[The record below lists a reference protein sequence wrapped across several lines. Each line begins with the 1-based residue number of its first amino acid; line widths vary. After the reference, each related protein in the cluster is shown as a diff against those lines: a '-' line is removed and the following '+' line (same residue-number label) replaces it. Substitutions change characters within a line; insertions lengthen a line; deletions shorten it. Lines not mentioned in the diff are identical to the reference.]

1 MGRRWLKQER
11 RTKEELFDALV
22 RNALGFVNS
31 SIDHLQ
37 NKPKNAIV
45 DLYTAVELFL
55 KARLMKEHW
64 TLMLSKPETGDLQN
78 LAVGDFLSVYLDD
91 ALNRIPSI
99 LGEKIDK
106 NASDNFK
113 ALGEHRNQI
122 VHFAHSGMDNPSK
135 TQAGVIA
142 EAWASWHYL
151 HALLTG
157 LWEGVFQP
165 YAVELQVLNQRMMRQ
180 GEFIKT
186 RFEILKPQIKIQE
199 KKGKKLVPCGHCHMP
214 AAIVGETH
222 SWGTDYTCM
231 VCGVDDT
238 AVEECNAELPCPTC
252 NAPFKFFQKGL
263 NACPNC
269 GHDITTDVLT
279 NLCAEHYPQGDDW
292 CEEGQEHIAS
302 CHKCEHPQPSV
313 FFIDG
318 MWSCVSCFDRG
329 WGAVACERCDEFVT
343 GDMER
348 IQYFACHKCEP
359 QVREQMLRMVETSE
373 SVSRAEGSE
382 EPAPIAKE

>member
-1 MGRRWLKQER
+1 MGRRWLEQER

-22 RNALGFVNS
+22 HNALGFVNT

-45 DLYTAVELFL
+45 DLYTAIELFL

-91 ALNRIPSI
+91 ALKRIQSI

-106 NASDNFK
+106 DASENFK

-122 VHFAHSGMDNPSK
+122 VHFAHSGMDNSSK
-135 TQAGVIA
+135 TQAGVIV

-157 LWEGVFQP
+157 PWEGIFQP
-165 YAVELQVLNQRMMRQ
+165 YAAELQVLNQRMMRQ
-180 GEFIKT
+180 GEFIKA
-186 RFEILKPQIKIQE
+186 RFEILKPQIEIQTMKGNKI
-199 KKGKKLVPCGHCHMP
+199 VPCGHCLMP
-214 AAIVGETH
+214 AAIEGETH
-222 SWGTDYTCM
+222 AWGTDYACM

-238 AVEECNAELPCPTC
+238 ALAECNEELPCPEC
-252 NAPFKFFQKGL
+252 GIPFKFFQQG
-263 NACPNC
+263 NSTCPNC
-269 GHDITTDVLT
+269 SHEITTDILID
-279 NLCAEHYPQGDDW
+279 LCTKHFPEGDGW
-292 CEEGQEHIAS
+292 CEDGQVHIAS
-302 CHKCEHPQPSV
+302 CHNCQHAQPSV

-329 WGAVACERCDEFVT
+329 WGAVACSRCDEFVT
-343 GDMER
+343 GEMER
-348 IQYFACHKCEP
+348 IKYFACHKCEP
-359 QVREQMLRMVETSE
+359 QVREQILRMAEPSESTTSE
-373 SVSRAEGSE
+373 GG
-382 EPAPIAKE
+382 EPAL

>member
-1 MGRRWLKQER
+1 MARKWLKQER
-11 RTKEELFDALV
+11 RTTEELFNALV
-22 RNALGFVNS
+22 RNALGFVHT

-37 NKPKNAIV
+37 QKPKNAVV
-45 DLYTAVELFL
+45 DLYTAIELFL

-91 ALNRIPSI
+91 ALKRIQSI
-99 LGEKIDK
+99 LGEKIDQS
-106 NASDNFK
+106 ASDNFK

-135 TQAGVIA
+135 TQAGVIV
-142 EAWASWHYL
+142 EIWASWHYL

-157 LWEGVFQP
+157 TWAAVFQP
-165 YAVELQVLNQRMMRQ
+165 YLVELHVLNQRMMRQ
-180 GEFIKT
+180 GDFIKA
-186 RFEILKPQIKIQE
+186 RFEILKPQIEILE
-199 KKGKKLVPCGHCHMP
+199 KKGKKIVPCGHCHMSS
-214 AAIVGETH
+214 AVVGETH

-238 AVEECNAELPCPTC
+238 AVEECDAELPCPGC
-252 NAPFKFFQKGL
+252 NAPFKFFQKNL
-263 NACPNC
+263 HACPAC
-269 GHDITTDVLT
+269 GHQITTEILID
-279 NLCAEHYPQGDDW
+279 LCTKKFPQGDEW
-292 CEEGQEHIAS
+292 CEEGNVYIAS
-302 CHKCEHPQPSV
+302 CHTCQHPQPSV
-313 FFIDG
+313 FFIEG

-348 IQYFACHKCEP
+348 VKYFACHKCEP
-359 QVREQMLRMVETSE
+359 DVKKRLLGLAELAE
-373 SVSRAEGSE
+373 SPTAEGC
-382 EPAPIAKE
+382 

>member
-1 MGRRWLKQER
+1 MARRGLKQDR

-22 RNALGFVNS
+22 RNALGFVNT
-31 SIDHLQ
+31 SIGHLQ
-37 NKPKNAIV
+37 HNPKNAIV
-45 DLYTAVELFL
+45 DLYTAIELFL

-91 ALNRIPSI
+91 ALKRIESI

-106 NASDNFK
+106 GASENFK

-122 VHFAHSGMDNPSK
+122 VHFAHSGMDNPGK
-135 TQAGVIA
+135 TQAGMIA

-151 HALLTG
+151 HALLAG
-157 LWEGVFQP
+157 PWAAIFQP
-165 YAVELQVLNQRMMRQ
+165 YSAELQVLNRRMMRQ

-186 RFEILKPQIKIQE
+186 RFEILKPQLEIQE
-199 KKGKKLVPCGHCHMP
+199 KRGKQVVPCGHCHMP

-222 SWGTDYTCM
+222 SWGADYTCM
-231 VCGVDDT
+231 VCEVDDT
-238 AVEECNAELPCPTC
+238 AVEECHAELPCPSC
-252 NAPFKFFQKGL
+252 SAPLKFFQKDL
-263 NACPNC
+263 HACPRC
-269 GHDITTDVLT
+269 GQAVDTDILID
-279 NLCAEHYPQGDDW
+279 LCSKHFTEGDAW
-292 CEEGQEHIAS
+292 CDEDQVNIAS

-329 WGAVACERCDEFVT
+329 WRAITCERCDEFVT
-343 GDMER
+343 GDVER
-348 IQYFACHKCEP
+348 IQYFACHKCES
-359 QVREQMLRMVETSE
+359 QVRQELLREAE
-373 SVSRAEGSE
+373 AAEGTGYE
-382 EPAPIAKE
+382 GGAETTH

>member
-1 MGRRWLKQER
+1 MARKWLKQER

-22 RNALGFVNS
+22 RNALGFVNT

-37 NKPKNAIV
+37 QKPKNAIV
-45 DLYTAVELFL
+45 DLYTAIELFL

-64 TLMLSKPETGDLQN
+64 TLMLAKPETGDLQN

-91 ALNRIPSI
+91 ALKRIQSI
-99 LGEKIDK
+99 LGEKIDQD
-106 NASDNFK
+106 ASDNFK

-135 TQAGVIA
+135 TQAGVIV
-142 EAWASWHYL
+142 ETWASWHYL

-157 LWEGVFQP
+157 PWEAVFQP
-165 YAVELQVLNQRMMRQ
+165 YSVELQVLNQRMMRQ
-180 GEFIKT
+180 GDFIKA
-186 RFEILKPQIKIQE
+186 RFEILKPKIEIQE
-199 KKGKKLVPCGHCHMP
+199 KKGNKIVTCGHCHMS

-238 AVEECNAELPCPTC
+238 AVEECNAELPCPGC
-252 NAPFKFFQKGL
+252 NAPFKFFQEGL
-263 NACPNC
+263 HACPAC
-269 GHDITTDVLT
+269 GHQITTDILID
-279 NLCAEHYPQGDDW
+279 LCTKQFPEGDDW
-292 CEEGQEHIAS
+292 CEEGHVHIAS
-302 CHKCEHPQPSV
+302 CHKCQHPQPSV
-313 FFIDG
+313 FFIEG

-348 IQYFACHKCEP
+348 IKYFACHKCEP
-359 QVREQMLRMVETSE
+359 DVRKGLLGLAEPAE
-373 SVSRAEGSE
+373 SPTAEGS
-382 EPAPIAKE
+382 

>member
-1 MGRRWLKQER
+1 MARKWLKQER
-11 RTKEELFDALV
+11 RTKEALFDALV
-22 RNALGFVNS
+22 RNALGFVNT

-37 NKPKNAIV
+37 QKPKNAIV
-45 DLYTAVELFL
+45 DLYTAIELFL

-64 TLMLSKPETGDLQN
+64 TLMLAKPETGDLQN

-91 ALNRIPSI
+91 ALKRIQSI
-99 LGEKIDK
+99 LGEKIDQD
-106 NASDNFK
+106 ASDNFK

-135 TQAGVIA
+135 TQAGVIV
-142 EAWASWHYL
+142 ETCASWHYL

-157 LWEGVFQP
+157 PWEAVFQP

-180 GEFIKT
+180 SDFIKA
-186 RFEILKPQIKIQE
+186 RFEILKPQIEIQE
-199 KKGKKLVPCGHCHMP
+199 KKGNKIVPCGHCHMS

-222 SWGTDYTCM
+222 PWGTDYTCM

-238 AVEECNAELPCPTC
+238 EVEECNAELPCPGC
-252 NAPFKFFQKGL
+252 NAPFKFFEKDL
-263 NACPNC
+263 HACPAC
-269 GHDITTDVLT
+269 GHQITTDILIDICT
-279 NLCAEHYPQGDDW
+279 KQFPEGDDW
-292 CEEGQEHIAS
+292 CEEGHVHIAS
-302 CHKCEHPQPSV
+302 CHKCQHPQPSV
-313 FFIDG
+313 FFIEG

-329 WGAVACERCDEFVT
+329 WGAVACERCGEFVT

-359 QVREQMLRMVETSE
+359 DVRKHLLSLAEPAE
-373 SVSRAEGSE
+373 SPIAEGS
-382 EPAPIAKE
+382 

>member
-1 MGRRWLKQER
+1 MCIRDR
-11 RTKEELFDALV
+11 
-22 RNALGFVNS
+22 
-31 SIDHLQ
+31 
-37 NKPKNAIV
+37 
-45 DLYTAVELFL
+45 FL

-64 TLMLSKPETGDLQN
+64 TLMLAKPETGDLQN

-91 ALNRIPSI
+91 ALKRIQSI
-99 LGEKIDK
+99 LGEKIDQD
-106 NASDNFK
+106 ASDNFK

-135 TQAGVIA
+135 TQAGVIV
-142 EAWASWHYL
+142 ETWASWHYL

-157 LWEGVFQP
+157 PWEAVFQP
-165 YAVELQVLNQRMMRQ
+165 YSVELQVLNQRMMRQ
-180 GEFIKT
+180 GDFIKA
-186 RFEILKPQIKIQE
+186 RFEILKPKIEIQE
-199 KKGKKLVPCGHCHMP
+199 KKGNKIVTCGHCHMS

-238 AVEECNAELPCPTC
+238 AVEECNAELPCPGC

-263 NACPNC
+263 HACPAC
-269 GHDITTDVLT
+269 GHQITTDILID
-279 NLCAEHYPQGDDW
+279 LCTKQFPEGDDW
-292 CEEGQEHIAS
+292 CEEGHVHIAS
-302 CHKCEHPQPSV
+302 CHKCQHPQPSV
-313 FFIDG
+313 FFIEG

-348 IQYFACHKCEP
+348 IKYFACHKCEP
-359 QVREQMLRMVETSE
+359 DVRKGLLGLAEPAE
-373 SVSRAEGSE
+373 SPTAEGS
-382 EPAPIAKE
+382 

>member
-22 RNALGFVNS
+22 RNALGFVNT

-37 NKPKNAIV
+37 HKPKNAIV
-45 DLYTAVELFL
+45 DLYTAIELFL

-99 LGEKIDK
+99 LGEKIDR

-135 TQAGVIA
+135 TQASVIA

-157 LWEGVFQP
+157 LWGGVFQP

-180 GEFIKT
+180 GEFIKA
-186 RFEILKPQIKIQE
+186 RFEILKPQIEIQE
-199 KKGKKLVPCGHCHMP
+199 KKGKKIVPCSHCHMP

-222 SWGTDYTCM
+222 SWGTDYACM
-231 VCGVDDT
+231 VCGVEDT
-238 AVEECNAELPCPTC
+238 TVVPCDAEIPCPECAT
-252 NAPFKFFQKGL
+252 PFKFFQPGGDV
-263 NACPNC
+263 CTGC
-269 GHDITTDVLT
+269 GFEITTDILID
-279 NLCAEHYPQGDDW
+279 LCSSCFPGGDDW
-292 CEEGQEHIAS
+292 CEGDGPHIAS
-302 CHKCEHPQPSV
+302 CHKCQPPQPSV
-313 FFIDG
+313 FFIEG

-329 WGAVACERCDEFVT
+329 WGAVTCERCGEYVT

-348 IQYFACHKCEP
+348 IKYFACHKCED
-359 QVREQMLRMVETSE
+359 QVRQNILDMAKDNEAPSLPT
-373 SVSRAEGSE
+373 GS
-382 EPAPIAKE
+382 